1 MSVQHIPSDSSRIHE
16 KILEIVEYFDRFCQ
30 VHNIVYY
37 LMGGSALGA
46 IRHKGFI
53 PWDDDFDVF
62 MTYDN
67 YCRFIEACDLYLDR
81 TKFHLQRENT
91 EEWPLFF
98 SKLRMNNT
106 TFIEEDTRGRKMHKG
121 FYIDIMCLN
130 NVSDNP
136 VYRFFQYLCARL
148 ITAKTLAI
156 RGYRTTNRL
165 KKIVMRIA
173 GIVVG
178 DSAMD
183 FLVSV
188 VRGLNAEETT
198 YVGHFF
204 GRARY
209 RNSYFPKE
217 LLGRPRRVSFSK
229 LSLPVPEHVEEYLEL
244 RYGPNYMEIPD
255 RKTRD
260 SYPSHAVL
268 VDPDRDYSYYD

>member
-1 MSVQHIPSDSSRIHE
+1 MYQTISIS
-16 KILEIVEYFDRFCQ
+16 
-30 VHNIVYY
+30 
-37 LMGGSALGA
+37 
-46 IRHKGFI
+46 
-53 PWDDDFDVF
+53 
-62 MTYDN
+62 
-67 YCRFIEACDLYLDR
+67 
-81 TKFHLQRENT
+81 
-91 EEWPLFF
+91 
-98 SKLRMNNT
+98 
-106 TFIEEDTRGRKMHKG
+106 
-121 FYIDIMCLN
+121 
-130 NVSDNP
+130 
-136 VYRFFQYLCARL
+136 FFQYLCRL

-198 YVGHFF
+198 YVDFF

-209 RNSYFPKE
+209 RNSCFPKVARTSAACK
-217 LLGRPRRVSFSK
+217 LLK
-229 LSLPVPEHVEEYLEL
+229 LCCRAEHVEEYLEL